1 MVAQGTD
8 RPYIAG
14 NPTETAM
21 ATPLRIDFVSD
32 VVCPWCVVGLRSLQQ
47 ALAAV
52 GDEVRVDIHFQ
63 PFELNPD
70 MAPEGENTT
79 AHVMR
84 KYGSNPERSAASR
97 NAIRESGE
105 ALGFKFNYGPDSR
118 IWNTFDAH
126 RLLHWAALEG
136 KQLDLK
142 EALFKAN
149 FTDQL
154 SASDHDVLA
163 KTAASVGLDETRARV
178 VLATGEFADDVRR
191 DEMLWRNRGINAVP
205 SVIFNQR
212 WMIQG
217 GQPPQVFEQ
226 AIRQII
232 AGTAQAARA

>member
-1 MVAQGTD
+1 
-8 RPYIAG
+8 
-14 NPTETAM
+14 M

-32 VVCPWCVVGLRSLQQ
+32 VACPWCVIGLRSLMK
-47 ALAAV
+47 ALEAV
-52 GDEVRVDIHFQ
+52 GDKVEAQIHFQ

-79 AHVMR
+79 EHVIK

-97 NAIRESGE
+97 NAMKESGD
-105 ALGFKFNYGPDSR
+105 ALGFAFNFGPQSR

-126 RLLHWAALEG
+126 RLLHWAGLEG
-136 KQLDLK
+136 KQFEMK

-154 SASDHDVLA
+154 STSDHGVLA
-163 KTAASVGLDETRARV
+163 AAAETAGLDGKRARE
-178 VLATGEFADDVRR
+178 VLASGEFSDEVRR

-205 SVIFNQR
+205 AVVFNER

-217 GQPPQVFEQ
+217 GQPPHVFEQ
-226 AIRQII
+226 AIRQIVE
-232 AGTAQAARA
+232 GTATAAVD